1 MSLGITNIL
10 LKTITRNAIGRFY
23 ARDIKV
29 IYTYLTSDTL
39 KTGVKTGRGK
49 VDDNTKKNR
58 LFCKKTKIHDSDS
71 SQSSLD
77 ELGINESQFTVS
89 CFYTTRT

>member
-23 ARDIKV
+23 VRDIKV

-39 KTGVKTGRGK
+39 KTGVKTGRGR
-49 VDDNTKKNR
+49 VDDNTKKKQTF
-58 LFCKKTKIHDSDS
+58 L
-71 SQSSLD
+71 
-77 ELGINESQFTVS
+77 
-89 CFYTTRT
+89 

>member
-10 LKTITRNAIGRFY
+10 LKTITRNAIDRFY
-23 ARDIKV
+23 ARDVKV
-29 IYTYLTSDTL
+29 IYTFLTSDTF

-58 LFCKKTKIHDSDS
+58 LF
-71 SQSSLD
+71 L
-77 ELGINESQFTVS
+77 
-89 CFYTTRT
+89 

>member
-23 ARDIKV
+23 GRDVKV
-29 IYTYLTSDTL
+29 IYTYLTSDTF

-49 VDDNTKKNR
+49 VDDNTKKPDF
-58 LFCKKTKIHDSDS
+58 FCKKQKYTILTLS
-71 SQSSLD
+71 SHLWTSW
-77 ELGINESQFTVS
+77 V
-89 CFYTTRT
+89 

>member
-29 IYTYLTSDTL
+29 IYTYLTSDTF
-39 KTGVKTGRGK
+39 KTGVKMGRGK
-49 VDDNTKKNR
+49 VDDNTKKTDF
-58 LFCKKTKIHDSDS
+58 FCKKQK
-71 SQSSLD
+71 
-77 ELGINESQFTVS
+77 
-89 CFYTTRT
+89 YTILTLPSHLWTSWV

>member
-10 LKTITRNAIGRFY
+10 QKTITRNAIGRFY

-49 VDDNTKKNR
+49 VDDNT
-58 LFCKKTKIHDSDS
+58 
-71 SQSSLD
+71 
-77 ELGINESQFTVS
+77 
-89 CFYTTRT
+89 